1 MRIIKGDNVIMV
13 SGKDKGKH
21 GKVIKSF
28 PKDNLVII
36 ENINLKKKHQKP
48 KSAGKKGEKIEVSR
62 PVAVSSVMLIC
73 KNCGKPT
80 RVGYKILDNG
90 KKVRVCKKCSLEL

>member
-1 MRIIKGDNVIMV
+1 MV
-13 SGKDKGKH
+13 SGKDKGKQ

-28 PKDNLVII
+28 PRDGSVVV
-36 ENINLKKKHQKP
+36 ENINVKKKHQKP

-73 KNCGKPT
+73 KNCNKPT
-80 RVGYKILDNG
+80 RVGYKLEPDG
-90 KKVRVCKKCSLEL
+90 SKLRVCKKCNAAI